1 MTATIEINRLILH
14 GFHGVMAQERRVG
27 NRFELSLSLRY
38 PIEEALTSDSLE
50 GTLNYA
56 EVIEVA
62 REILAEPS
70 LLLEHAAGRLQE
82 ALTTRFPAIEG
93 GRLTLSKLTPPCGVE
108 VASVGIT
115 LEW

>member
-1 MTATIEINRLILH
+1 MTATIEINHLILH

-27 NRFELSLSLRY
+27 NRFDLSLRLHY
-38 PIEEALTSDSLE
+38 PIEEALSSDRLE

-70 LLLEHAAGRLQE
+70 LLLEHAAGRLHE
-82 ALTTRFPAIEG
+82 ALTTRFPSIKG
-93 GRLTLSKLTPPCGVE
+93 GSITLLKLTPPCGVE

-115 LEW
+115 LQW